1 MCFHPRTRKLKPNC
15 LESERV
21 NNFFPKRAEHIRNG
35 ENALKFLASV
45 NIHKYLTLKM
55 TKAAGIKLVF
65 KKIPLQLLHR
75 HHHRLSELL
84 PACRRPKPSYNCLP
98 SFVDAFVLYQP
109 QDSLPK
115 RIEDEKNKTE
125 KKVSDKTFP
134 LWNNFTATS
143 LLVFTLHSQS

>member
-1 MCFHPRTRKLKPNC
+1 
-15 LESERV
+15 
-21 NNFFPKRAEHIRNG
+21 
-35 ENALKFLASV
+35 
-45 NIHKYLTLKM
+45 M
-55 TKAAGIKLVF
+55 TKAAGIKLVFF

-109 QDSLPK
+109 QGSLPK

-125 KKVSDKTFP
+125 KKVSDKTLP
-134 LWNNFTATS
+134 LRHIFTATTRIHFYFPFLSS
-143 LLVFTLHSQS
+143 LCTPSPNQRERKE